1 MLPVTDLH
9 CTFKILPIMDP
20 MFLFFSIKLQKD
32 LADMQI
38 LINVSELVKFFV
50 LIIAIWDVRFLFQ
63 EC

>member
-20 MFLFFSIKLQKD
+20 TFLFFSIKLQKD

-50 LIIAIWDVRFLFQ
+50 LIIAI
-63 EC
+63 